1 MVKKVLIVDDSKF
14 MRMVLRDIIDA
25 TGDFKVIGDV
35 DDGSKV
41 LGAYKMHKPD
51 IITMDVVMPTSGIDA
66 VKEVKKFDPKVKIV
80 MITAMGDQERLMNE
94 TIEAGAEK
102 RYITKPFKQDE
113 IREGLKNL

>member
-1 MVKKVLIVDDSKF
+1 MIKKVLLLDDSKF

-41 LGAYKMHKPD
+41 LDAYKMYKPD
-51 IITMDVVMPTSGIDA
+51 IVTMDIIMPTSGMDA
-66 VKEVKKFDPKVKIV
+66 VKEIKKFDPKAKIV
-80 MITAMGDQERLMNE
+80 MITAMGDQEKLMNE

-113 IREGLKNL
+113 IREVLKSL